1 MTVYYC
7 DVCGKRLYKDDAQVH
22 RIIISDP
29 KEHQE
34 KKMDVCPNCIDR
46 FWCGLLLANPEGE

>member
-22 RIIISDP
+22 RIIISDQKNY
-29 KEHQE
+29 KER
-34 KKMDVCPNCIDR
+34 KMDVCPNCIDR
-46 FWCGLLLANPEGE
+46 FWDGLPRANSEGE